1 MSAIP
6 SKSIRTLYET
16 TQAALEKATARG
28 LPAFLLSAA
37 ASGVLGLV
45 WYLILYGRYPLY
57 VTHVSWLYNAGG
69 DALQHQL
76 GWEWFRKAAW
86 QFPLG
91 SIQALGYPVG
101 TSVTYMDS
109 IPLLAIPFKLLSPWL
124 EPTFQYFG
132 LWELAS
138 LVLMI
143 LTGTL
148 VMREFTR
155 SLPLA
160 LLASSL
166 LALSS
171 PQIFRAFYHSS
182 LSAHWIVLAGIW
194 FVLLERRKRLW
205 RWAWVALF
213 GVAMLVHLY
222 FIPMLLPLW
231 IISLYYQY
239 RSAPRRWR
247 LALDVLTVAGVVLL
261 TGNSTGA
268 FGLGYKD
275 LAISGYGTYS
285 WNLNGFLNP
294 LDIASAFARGMAITG
309 GQYEGISYLGI
320 GNLLLL
326 PVAVYLFALKENPRR
341 RLAVLL
347 PFLAAAGVYTLF
359 AVSNKA
365 FFSLQPV
372 WDFAL
377 PDAVQ
382 RFVNLF
388 RSSGRFIWPVYYF
401 IVLFVLVMIA
411 RNVRYP
417 GVVIGFALLL
427 QLLDLQ
433 PLYGSKA
440 MQEFAVYQTP
450 MQSAFWEVAAD
461 SNRHVVVL
469 PATKVREFGSDAL
482 AIWAVQQDL
491 TLNYAY
497 FARSD
502 RVAIREAA
510 RAAWE
515 DLLAEQ
521 PDPHTLYVF
530 SDPEYIRAARD
541 TLAETMIV
549 CEVDGY
555 TVALAVENGLIGS
568 GFNMGQVCSIP

>member
-1 MSAIP
+1 MSAISFKP
-6 SKSIRTLYET
+6 IRTLYET
-16 TQAALEKATARG
+16 AQAALEKVNARG
-28 LPAFLLSAA
+28 LPAFLLAAA
-37 ASGVLGLV
+37 ASGVLGFV

-124 EPTFQYFG
+124 EPNFQYFG

-138 LVLMI
+138 LALMI
-143 LTGTL
+143 LAGTL

-166 LALSS
+166 LSLSS
-171 PQIFRAFYHSS
+171 PLIFRAFYHSS
-182 LSAHWIVLAGIW
+182 LSAHWILLAGVW

-239 RSAPRRWR
+239 RSAPRRW
-247 LALDVLTVAGVVLL
+247 LMTLDVLAVAAVVLL
-261 TGNSTGA
+261 AGYGTGA
-268 FGLGYKD
+268 FVLGYKD

-294 LDIASAFARGMAITG
+294 LDIASGFVRGMAITG

-320 GNLLLL
+320 GNLFLL
-326 PVAVYLFALKENPRR
+326 PVAVYLFVLKENPRR
-341 RLAVLL
+341 RLVVLL
-347 PFLAAAGVYTLF
+347 PFVAAAGVYTLF

-377 PDAVQ
+377 PEPVQ

-388 RSSGRFIWPVYYF
+388 RSSGRSIWPVYYF
-401 IVLFVLVMIA
+401 IVLFALVMIA

-450 MQSAFWEVAAD
+450 MQSVFWEAAAD

-469 PATKVREFGSDAL
+469 PAAKVREFGSDAL

-502 RVAIREAA
+502 RVAIRDAA
-510 RAAWE
+510 KVAWE
-515 DLLAEQ
+515 GLLAGQ
-521 PDPHTLYVF
+521 SDPHTLYVF
-530 SDPEYIRAARD
+530 SAPEYIREARD
-541 TLAETMIV
+541 ALAETMIV

-555 TVALAVENGLIGS
+555 TVAVSRDNAVAES
-568 GFNMGQVCSIP
+568 GFDVGMVCTVP